1 MLLVVISLVV
11 EVGVWGVS
19 AVESVES
26 VEDSVVS
33 VEVVVEVLRVRFS
46 LALEKT
52 VVHVVMWVGRVS
64 SSIVCVRI
72 SGINSGVVHA
82 RVGRIN
88 PSIVKWISL
97 VIGAIDKCGVRF
109 CFRFSFCFTFVE
121 MMRIWVSVVNSGVVN
136 SGGMSI
142 CVRAVNPGVVCA
154 RVGINPS
161 VVKWIS
167 LVIGAIEKCGVRFS
181 FTFVK
186 MVIIVAHWVSIVNSG
201 GMSICVRA
209 VNSIVDI
216 WTVHMCLFSIL
227 MSLQAKVMV
236 FGSGNRYSVTR
247 RSLQMGSYIRVVINP
262 LWVSLRLSSSN
273 CYKSKQCDLKNRIKS

>member
-1 MLLVVISLVV
+1 LLLVVISLVV
-11 EVGVWGVS
+11 EVGVWAVS

-72 SGINSGVVHA
+72 SRINSGVVHV

-88 PSIVKWISL
+88 SSIVKWISL

-121 MMRIWVSVVNSGVVN
+121 MMRIWVSVVNSG
-136 SGGMSI
+136 GMSI

-161 VVKWIS
+161 VVKWIP
-167 LVIGAIEKCGVRFS
+167 LVIGAIEKCGVRFC

-216 WTVHMCLFSIL
+216 WTVHMGLFSIL
-227 MSLQAKVMV
+227 MSLQAKVVV

-247 RSLQMGSYIRVVINP
+247 RSLQMGSYIPVVRNP

-273 CYKSKQCDLKNRIKS
+273 CYKSKQCDQFKHF

>member
-1 MLLVVISLVV
+1 LLLVVISLVV

-46 LALEKT
+46 LALENM
-52 VVHVVMWVGRVS
+52 VVHVVMWVGRIS

-72 SGINSGVVHA
+72 SRINPGAVCT

-88 PSIVKWISL
+88 PGIVKWISL

-121 MMRIWVSVVNSGVVN
+121 MMRIWVSVVN

-167 LVIGAIEKCGVRFS
+167 LVIGAIEKCGVRFC

-216 WTVHMCLFSIL
+216 WTVHMGLFSIL

-236 FGSGNRYSVTR
+236 FGSGNRYRVTR

-273 CYKSKQCDLKNRIKS
+273 CYKSKQCDQFKHF

>member
-1 MLLVVISLVV
+1 LLLVVISLVV

-46 LALEKT
+46 LALENM
-52 VVHVVMWVGRVS
+52 VVHVVMWVGRIS

-72 SGINSGVVHA
+72 SRINPGAVCT

-88 PSIVKWISL
+88 PGIVKWISL

-121 MMRIWVSVVNSGVVN
+121 MMRIWVSVVNSG
-136 SGGMSI
+136 GMSI

-161 VVKWIS
+161 IVKWIS
-167 LVIGAIEKCGVRFS
+167 LVVGTIEKCGVRFC
-181 FTFVK
+181 FTFVE
-186 MVIIVAHWVSIVNSG
+186 MMNIVAHWVSVVNSG
-201 GMSICVRA
+201 GMRICVRA
-209 VNSIVDI
+209 VNSGVMDIVDI
-216 WTVHMCLFSIL
+216 WTIHMCLFSIL

-236 FGSGNRYSVTR
+236 FGSSNRYRVTR
-247 RSLQMGSYIRVVINP
+247 RSLQMGSYIPVVRNP

-273 CYKSKQCDLKNRIKS
+273 CYKSKQCDQFKHF